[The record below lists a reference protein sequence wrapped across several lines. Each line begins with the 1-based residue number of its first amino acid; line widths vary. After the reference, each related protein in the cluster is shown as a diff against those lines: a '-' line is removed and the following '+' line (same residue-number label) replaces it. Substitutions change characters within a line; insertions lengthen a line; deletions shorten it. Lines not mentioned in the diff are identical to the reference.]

1 MQIII
6 VADSEWERID
16 WIECINQ
23 NIPEVVMVVRTR
35 DAHAP
40 TELYKAATRF
50 FPETTTL

>member
-23 NIPEVVMVVRTR
+23 NIPEVVMVVRVNQNPNEPNNTS
-35 DAHAP
+35 
-40 TELYKAATRF
+40 
-50 FPETTTL
+50 